1 MEAEEFVSKLG
12 ETLKSCIKMAMQSR
26 RGSIHATFREK
37 PLVILANGPSLN
49 RTIEENREQLAKA
62 DLMAV
67 NFAANAPVFRE
78 LKPAYYILADPHFF
92 SGAQVPN
99 LVRLQEN
106 LVSVTWRMT
115 LLVPCPMLVRVSPAI
130 IANPN
135 IDIKTFNAVGAEGFE
150 RFEHTVY
157 GSGLAMPRPRNVLI
171 PAIMC
176 AMWLGYRKICI
187 TGADHS
193 WMQTIYVDDENH
205 VVSEQPHFYK
215 DDDEEKKRVYSEYA
229 GYRLHDI
236 VHSFYVAFRSYH
248 RIASYADAHA
258 VRIVN
263 CTPGSYIDA
272 FPRASLGDEIS

>member
-1 MEAEEFVSKLG
+1 MKLG
-12 ETLKSCIKMAMQSR
+12 ETLKSGVKMAMQSR
-26 RGSIHATFREK
+26 RGSVHATFRDR

-49 RTIEENREQLAKA
+49 RTIEENRAELDKA

-92 SGAQVPN
+92 SGAEVPN
-99 LVRLQEN
+99 LVKLREN
-106 LVSVTWRMT
+106 LVAVTWRMT
-115 LLVPCPMLVRVSPAI
+115 LLVPCPMLSRVSPAI

-150 RFEHTVY
+150 WFERAVY

-176 AMWLGYRKICI
+176 GMWLGYNKICI

-215 DDDEEKKRVYSEYA
+215 DDEAEKKRVHSEYE
-229 GYRLHDI
+229 GYHLHDI
-236 VHSFYVAFRSYH
+236 VRSFYVAFRSYH
-248 RIASYADAHA
+248 RIAAYANSRA

-272 FPRASLGDEIS
+272 FPRATLSDALS